1 MLHIHVLALQGKSL
15 FTLVNNRHYCTIYR
29 CAPGSFSHLATTN
42 YTQRAWLACVDSL
55 VPGARGWLL
64 AGMQA
69 SYTPAMSDGCLY
81 YTTCVA
87 SLARST
93 SGVPLIPQVQQ
104 FKK

>member
-1 MLHIHVLALQGKSL
+1 MDAAYSCSCFAGKVVVYPCKQSSL
-15 FTLVNNRHYCTIYR
+15 LYYR